1 MSKYRLDVNGDKG
14 VMVLSGELGIE
25 DAANLKQAFSEA
37 LEKHSELSVD
47 LTGVESCHIS
57 VLQILIAVHA
67 GMKARGAELGQE
79 GEIPEPVVETSKE
92 AGLLIGMQDAC
103 FWRRG

>member
-1 MSKYRLDVNGDKG
+1 MSEYRLEEKGDKG

-25 DAANLKQAFSEA
+25 DAANLKQAFMEA

-57 VLQILIAVHA
+57 VLQLLIAVQA
-67 GMKARGAELGQE
+67 SMKARGAELGQE
-79 GEIPEPVVETSKE
+79 GEIPEPVLDISKE
-92 AGLLIGMQDAC
+92 AGLMIGMQDAC